1 MQNKIF
7 TIDNKKITVYPALA
21 ENRPVIYLTTYNDDG
36 GEVYA
41 EVQKGGCP
49 DFTLITISGLN
60 WEAELSPWAAG
71 NLFKYSEMFT
81 GGADVYLKLLTEEIM
96 PQAESMLSD
105 KIAWR
110 GLGGYSLAGLFT
122 VYALYKTDLFSRAA
136 SMSGSLWY
144 PGFKDFALAHNM
156 AKVPEYMYFSLGDR
170 ECRTRNAYLKTVQDA
185 TEEIFKHCQ
194 RLGAD
199 CVYELNPGG
208 HYRNIISRSA
218 AGIKWLLTQ

>member
-1 MQNKIF
+1 MF
-7 TIDNKKITVYPALA
+7 TFESDNKKITVYPALA

-36 GEVYA
+36 SEVYA
-41 EVQKGGCP
+41 EVQKGGYP
-49 DFTLITISGLN
+49 DFTLVTVSGLN

-71 NLFKYSEMFT
+71 NLFKCSEMFT
-81 GGADVYLKLLTEEIM
+81 GGADAYLQFLTQQVL
-96 PQAESMLSD
+96 PQAEANLNG
-105 KIAWR
+105 ILWR
-110 GLGGYSLAGLFT
+110 GLAGYSLAGLFT

-144 PGFKDFALAHNM
+144 PGFKDFVLTNHM

-194 RLGAD
+194 SLGAD

>member
-1 MQNKIF
+1 MF
-7 TIDNKKITVYPALA
+7 TFTSNNKKVTVYPALA

-36 GEVYA
+36 GKIYE
-41 EVQKGGCP
+41 EIQKGSYT
-49 DFTLITISGLN
+49 DFTLVTVSGLN

-81 GGADVYLKLLTEEIM
+81 GGADAYLQFLTQQVL
-96 PQAESMLSD
+96 PHAETGLNG
-105 KIAWR
+105 ILWR
-110 GLGGYSLAGLFT
+110 GLTGYSLAGWFT

-144 PGFKDFALAHNM
+144 PGFKDFALQNTLCKTPQHL
-156 AKVPEYMYFSLGDR
+156 YFSLGDKEAR
-170 ECRTRNAYLKTVQDA
+170 ARNQYLKTVQQC
-185 TEEIFKHCQ
+185 TEELAAHY
-194 RLGAD
+194 RSLGINT
-199 CVYELNPGG
+199 CYELNPGG

>member
-1 MQNKIF
+1 MF
-7 TIDNKKITVYPALA
+7 TFTSDNKKITVYPALA
-21 ENRPVIYLTTYNDDG
+21 ENRSVIYLTTYNDDG

-49 DFTLITISGLN
+49 DFTLVTVSGLN

-81 GGADVYLKLLTEEIM
+81 GGADAYLKLLTQEIM
-96 PQAESMLSD
+96 PQAESMLFG

-110 GLGGYSLAGLFT
+110 GLAGYSLAGLFT

-144 PGFKDFALAHNM
+144 PGFKDFALQNTLCKAPQHLYFRLAIKKHAHATN
-156 AKVPEYMYFSLGDR
+156 
-170 ECRTRNAYLKTVQDA
+170 TLKPCSSVR
-185 TEEIFKHCQ
+185 KNWQ
-194 RLGAD
+194 RITAALALTL
-199 CVYELNPGG
+199 VMNLTPAV
-208 HYRNIISRSA
+208 ITAILSA
-218 AGIKWLLTQ
+218 AAPPALNGY

>member
-1 MQNKIF
+1 MF
-7 TIDNKKITVYPALA
+7 TFTSGNKKITVYPAEA

-41 EVQKGGCP
+41 QVQKDGCP
-49 DFTLITISGLN
+49 DFTLVTVSGLN

-81 GGADVYLKLLTEEIM
+81 GGADVYLQFLTQQVL
-96 PQAESMLSD
+96 PQAEAGLNG
-105 KIAWR
+105 ILWR
-110 GLGGYSLAGLFT
+110 GLAGYSLAGLFT
-122 VYALYKTDLFSRAA
+122 VYALYKTDLFIRAA

-144 PGFKDFALAHNM
+144 PGFKDFALQNTLYIAPQHL
-156 AKVPEYMYFSLGDR
+156 YFSLGDKEAR
-170 ECRTRNAYLKTVQDA
+170 ARNQYLKTVQQC
-185 TEEIFKHCQ
+185 TEELAAHY
-194 RLGAD
+194 RSLGINT
-199 CVYELNPGG
+199 CYELNPGG

>member
-1 MQNKIF
+1 MQHKIF

-41 EVQKGGCP
+41 QVQKGGSP
-49 DFTLITISGLN
+49 DFTLVTVSGLN

-81 GGADVYLKLLTEEIM
+81 GGAGTYLQFLTQQII
-96 PQAESMLSD
+96 PQAEANLNG
-105 KIAWR
+105 ILWR
-110 GLGGYSLAGLFT
+110 GLAGYSLAGLFT
-122 VYALYKTDLFSRAA
+122 IYALYKTDLFSRAA

-144 PGFKDFALAHNM
+144 PGFKDFALQNTLCKTPQHL
-156 AKVPEYMYFSLGDR
+156 YFSLGDKEAR
-170 ECRTRNAYLKTVQDA
+170 ARNQYLKTVQQC
-185 TEEIFKHCQ
+185 TEELTAHY
-194 RLGAD
+194 RSLGINTF
-199 CVYELNPGG
+199 YELNPGG

>member
-1 MQNKIF
+1 MEKQTFNTDK
-7 TIDNKKITVYPALA
+7 KKITLYPALA
-21 ENRPVIYLTTYNDDG
+21 ENRPVIYLTTYNNDG
-36 GEVYA
+36 GEIYA
-41 EVQKGGCP
+41 EIQKGSYT
-49 DFTLITISGLN
+49 DFTLVTVSGLN

-81 GGADVYLKLLTEEIM
+81 GGADAYLQFLTQQVL
-96 PQAESMLSD
+96 PQAETGLNG
-105 KIAWR
+105 ILWR
-110 GLGGYSLAGLFT
+110 GLAGYSLAGLFT

-156 AKVPEYMYFSLGDR
+156 AKVPEYMYFSLGDKEAR
-170 ECRTRNAYLKTVQDA
+170 ARNQYLKSVQQC
-185 TEEIFKHCQ
+185 TEELAAHY
-194 RLGAD
+194 RSLGINT
-199 CVYELNPGG
+199 CYELNPGG